1 MSVFDNLNVGDD
13 IQAPAPS
20 NDAINPAGEQTASP
34 TGRIDYGQVADSL
47 RQMPDVS
54 QQKPSAAPPALPSSD
69 ADTSQPQQPVMPAAA
84 PQTAQ
89 ATPPGVS
96 FKFGDGNAMGGAPA
110 APAPDMSKVFSD
122 LDVAPPNM
130 QSQNQS
136 ALNPPQPPAVQNYV
150 QQEQANDDDI
160 ARHLFTPEQIA
171 EFKANP
177 VNLSN
182 MGHLIGVENVL
193 PGANLFSGFDKAEAA
208 NIAQKIKGMN
218 WQDAMHSLTINEQ
231 QVFMDQMRQT
241 YELKL
246 RGFSPG
252 FTGGATEAA
261 YTLAQIP
268 AWVTDF
274 VASGGA
280 ATAAVGATGATGA
293 TAVAVGGAARL
304 MTFFPT
310 IENGYGDMRIANGIN
325 ITDKGQM
332 FIKDSVENPGT
343 TFLKSAAYTSA
354 DIASQIYGGKAMEA
368 VIKTPLISAVNA
380 LPVAIREGVYSALKA
395 IQPSAQVSKVLTTA
409 GWHGAVEQL
418 GINRIDQILKATTD
432 AATTPNFT
440 TEDFMKEAFP
450 TSRQMAIEAGLV
462 VLPGAVS
469 SALHAGTGILMQR
482 GMPEAQAA
490 DTMNSMSQTEK
501 ETFVNNNLPLPKSDY
516 PPVHE
521 KPVMAEGSP
530 DSKDAEDNSVINAKI
545 AASQASNPPPV
556 AEDQSG
562 FNKAWGNVKSF
573 WKEELYPQ
581 AVNDIEHIQ
590 NATAEGDKLAG
601 TETPDLNNTRYT
613 ARMARNVSEFI
624 RYNLQV
630 NTAKFDEN
638 GNMVNTG
645 KSYKAIVDDFDNMFN
660 TTEPNMATRHDD
672 LNKFE
677 QAQRYFH
684 EKEKGD
690 AFVSDEQ
697 VQRSVDH
704 MQHLS
709 EKYGEDFSFFQMI
722 ANERRAFRNDML
734 QRLADSGLKSQ
745 QWVDDTIKENP
756 FYTPLNRIVE
766 EEGYKQSVSARGI
779 AQDPN
784 ASRIGSMKQFKGSSL
799 EEKNTM
805 ESDIKNSAL
814 ILQKARVNQLLQDVA
829 RWRDI
834 IPEVKVSL
842 PRIIAKEVKVSYD
855 PKLRAKLEATIEAF
869 GNKIGR
875 TSETL
880 KVPGHKNVLGYYSP
894 MEKLIMMK
902 IGTTEGTLA
911 HEVGHMLDTALDL
924 KKNMLEEPG
933 VRDELK
939 TLAEDRL
946 VRGIKLEPDEE
957 GEMHFREEQ
966 AKQGKSKYNDY
977 IKNDDEILA
986 NFYDTYVNSPEKL
999 NEIAPKAKAA
1009 FEKIVDADPDLAF
1022 LKEIKPSTSRAEET
1036 IQKVVRDL
1044 DGEKGQFPFYENGQR
1059 KFLSVPDGM
1068 RKALE
1073 GMTPVERDMTYKYL
1087 KKPLMASKRVLQ
1099 VGATSL
1105 PPFAIRHYMRNMYL
1119 ANLNTGGKATPL
1131 DVLKGT
1137 LSVLG
1142 HTEDWKRWK
1151 AITGGF
1157 QSFMDLSDEG
1167 LNKSYTDMFKKPS
1180 LMTRLNPLQLEE
1192 RMKEFA
1198 DQPARLAVFNA
1209 MKRAG
1214 ASDMEAGY
1222 ASIEKMVDYN
1232 SGGSVSKEVNKYVAF
1247 FNTRLQHINT
1257 TVEAF
1262 KENPS
1267 GFTIRA
1273 TAMLTVPQLVLTGY
1287 YLYAADD
1294 KTRQEYL
1301 DIPEWRR
1308 AMFMN
1313 VKVGDRWLPIPR
1325 PFLPGVIFGAI
1336 PEMTAIHEYNHYRPE
1351 AQSAWLSMAS
1361 SLMEGSSPVSDISA
1375 VLPTP
1380 VKAFLENQ
1388 TNYNFFMGRNIYS
1401 PDKDRL
1407 PASQR
1412 ENTYTS
1418 ETAHDLGAMF
1428 NVSPAKIDNTVAD
1441 MSGNLGKAL
1450 MQLSDKGIDTVR
1462 SMEGKPVA
1470 QKPTDIANNPLV
1482 GGLVERNP
1490 EGMSS
1495 ESVQE
1500 FYNHYNEASE
1510 AHAGQKELQGADLKK
1525 FQDENRP
1532 QLSQYDALNSAHKEL
1547 SDLNKQ
1553 SKAIATNTNMD
1564 GDTKAAAMQRINE
1577 QISNVAKHANM
1588 GYANTTKRGN

>member
-13 IQAPAPS
+13 MQAPAPS
-20 NDAINPAGEQTASP
+20 NTAISPAGEQTATP
-34 TGRIDYGQVADSL
+34 TGRIDYGQVADQL
-47 RQMPDVS
+47 RQMPDVE
-54 QQKPSAAPPALPSSD
+54 QQKPSAAPPTLPAASD
-69 ADTSQPQQPVMPAAA
+69 TEQPVMPAAA
-84 PQTAQ
+84 PQPTPTEPQQ
-89 ATPPGVS
+89 AIT
-96 FKFGDGNAMGGAPA
+96 FKFGGNGTQEAP
-110 APAPDMSKVFSD
+110 MSKVFAD
-122 LDVAPPNM
+122 LDVSPPTM
-130 QSQNQS
+130 QEQNQS
-136 ALNPPQPPAVQNYV
+136 ALNPSQPPAIQSYV
-150 QQEQANDDDI
+150 QQEQAQDDNI
-160 ARHLFTPEQIA
+160 AAHLFTPEQIA

-177 VNLSN
+177 VTVSN
-182 MGHLIGVENVL
+182 MGHIIGVENVL

-208 NIAQKIKGMN
+208 NIAQKIKGMD
-218 WQDAMHSLTINEQ
+218 WQTAMHTLTINEQ
-231 QVFMDQMRQT
+231 QVFMDQMRKT

-246 RGFSPG
+246 RGFAPG
-252 FTGGATEAA
+252 FVGGANEAA

-280 ATAAVGATGATGA
+280 SAAAVGATGASGV
-293 TAVAVGGAARL
+293 TAAAVGGAARL
-304 MTFFPT
+304 MTFFPS

-332 FIKDSVENPGT
+332 FIKDSVENPGK
-343 TFLKSAAYTSA
+343 TFLKSVAYTSA

-380 LPVAIREGVYSALKA
+380 LPVAIREGVYTALKA
-395 IQPSAQVSKVLTTA
+395 IQPSAQVSKVFTTM
-409 GWHGAVEQL
+409 GWHGALEQL
-418 GINRIDQILKATTD
+418 GINRIDQILKATTN
-432 AATTPNFT
+432 AATTPDYT
-440 TEDFMKEAFP
+440 THDFMKEAFP
-450 TSRQMAIEAGLV
+450 TGRQMAIEAGLV
-462 VLPGAVS
+462 VLPGAIS
-469 SALHAGTGILMQR
+469 SALHAGTGILVQR
-482 GMPEAQAA
+482 GVPEAQAT
-490 DTMNSMSQTEK
+490 DIMKSMSQTEK
-501 ETFVNNNLPLPKSDY
+501 ETFVNNNLPLPKSEF
-516 PPVHE
+516 PPVH
-521 KPVMAEGSP
+521 KKAVLAEGSP
-530 DSKDAEDNSVINAKI
+530 DSADAADHSVINAKI
-545 AASQASNPPPV
+545 EARQASEPPPV
-556 AEDQSG
+556 AADQSG
-562 FNKAWGNVKSF
+562 FNKAWSNAKNF
-573 WKEELYPQ
+573 WNEELYPQ

-590 NATAEGDKLAG
+590 KVTAEGEKITGDKV
-601 TETPDLNNTRYT
+601 PDLNNTRYT

-630 NTAKFDEN
+630 ATAKFDEN
-638 GNMVNTG
+638 GNMVDTG
-645 KSYKAIVDDFDNMFN
+645 KSYKAIVDDFDNMFL
-660 TTEPNMATRHDD
+660 TTEPDMNKRHDD
-672 LNKFE
+672 LNKYE
-677 QAQRYFH
+677 QAQRYLN
-684 EKEKGD
+684 EKEKGV
-690 AFVSDEQ
+690 AFVSEEQ
-697 VQRSVDH
+697 LQRSVEH
-704 MQHLS
+704 LQHVI
-709 EKYGEDFSFFQMI
+709 EKYGEDAKFFETF
-722 ANERRAFRNDML
+722 ASERRNFRNDML
-734 QRLADSGLKSQ
+734 QRLADSGLKKQ
-745 QWVDDTIKENP
+745 EWVDETMKENP

-766 EEGYKQSVSARGI
+766 EEGYRPSVSARGI

-784 ASRIGSMKQFKGSSL
+784 AARIGSMKQFKGSSL

-805 ESDIKNSAL
+805 ESDIKNAAL
-814 ILQKARVNQLLQDVA
+814 ILQKARVNQMLQDIA

-834 IPEVKVSL
+834 IPEIKVSL

-855 PKLRAKLEATIEAF
+855 PKLRAKLEAAIEAF
-869 GNKIGR
+869 GHKIERKLEG
-875 TSETL
+875 EKL
-880 KVPGHKNVLGYYSP
+880 KEFRNVLGSYSP
-894 MEKLIMMK
+894 EEKLIRMK
-902 IGTTEGTLA
+902 LGTTEGTLA
-911 HEVGHMLDTALDL
+911 HEVGHMLDYSLGL
-924 KKNMLEEPG
+924 KEKMLEQPG

-946 VRGIKLEPDEE
+946 IRGIKLEPDAE
-957 GEMHFREEQ
+957 GEMHFNEEK
-966 AKQGKSKYNDY
+966 AKLGNGKYVQY

-999 NEIAPKAKAA
+999 KEIAPKATAA
-1009 FEKIVDADPDLAF
+1009 FEKIIDADPELAF
-1022 LKEIKPSTSRAEET
+1022 LKEIKPSTSRAQET
-1036 IQKVVRDL
+1036 IQRAIRDL
-1044 DGEKGQFPFYENGQR
+1044 EGEKGQFPFYENGAR
-1059 KFLSVPDGM
+1059 KFLSVPEGI

-1142 HTEDWKRWK
+1142 HTEDWARWK

-1157 QSFMDLSDEG
+1157 QNFMDLSDEG
-1167 LNKSYTDMFKKPS
+1167 LNKSYTEMFKKPS

-1209 MKRAG
+1209 MKLAG

-1232 SGGSVSKEVNKYVAF
+1232 AGGSISKNINKYVAF

-1257 TVEAF
+1257 TVMAF

-1273 TAMLTVPQLVLTGY
+1273 TAMLTIPQLVLTGY

-1313 VKVGDRWLPIPR
+1313 MKVGDRWIPIPR

-1401 PDKDRL
+1401 PDKDKL

-1428 NVSPAKIDNTVAD
+1428 NISPAKIDNTVAD
-1441 MSGNLGKAL
+1441 MSGSLGRAL

-1470 QKPTDIANNPLV
+1470 QKPTDIADNPLV

-1500 FYNHYNEASE
+1500 FYNHYNEASQ
-1510 AHAGQKELQGADLKK
+1510 AHAGQKELKGEDLKN
-1525 FQDENRP
+1525 FQDENKVP
-1532 QLSQYDALNSAHKEL
+1532 LAEYDALNAAHKEM
-1547 SDLNKQ
+1547 SELNKH
-1553 SKAIATNTNMD
+1553 SKEIAKNTSMD
-1564 GDTKAAAMQRINE
+1564 GDRKAAIMQRINE
-1577 QISNVAKHANM
+1577 QISNVAKQANM
-1588 GYANTTKRGN
+1588 GYANTTKRGK